1 MCWTTTVSVCVC
13 VCVCVYVHNHLKACR
28 CNLCKGT
35 KCPTVVTRYL
45 RMYYLLVFPHAD
57 LNLLDWSRSN
67 VLAIALGDTVYLW
80 NAESGSVQQLCELP
94 ETSSYICSLAWG
106 RAGDYLA
113 FGTSSNEIYV
123 WDVNRMKRLRSMKGH
138 SQRVSALSW
147 RQHLLTR
154 YFKAHHCLVVIR
166 VYSAPNVSE

>member
-1 MCWTTTVSVCVC
+1 M
-13 VCVCVYVHNHLKACR
+13 
-28 CNLCKGT
+28 
-35 KCPTVVTRYL
+35 YL
-45 RMYYLLVFPHAD
+45 YAD

-67 VLAIALGDTVYLW
+67 VLAIALGNTIYLW

-94 ETSSYICSLAWG
+94 DMDSYISSLAWG

-113 FGTSSNEIYV
+113 FGTSSNEVYV

-138 SQRVSALSW
+138 SQRVSSLSW

-154 YFKAHHCLVVIR
+154 YVQNTMHTVQ
-166 VYSAPNVSE
+166 S